1 MEMIID
7 KMVWRV
13 MAMPRSGRIV
23 YNGAIYHVYQRGNNR
38 EYVFSYDDLKE
49 FVIEQIKKYNSK
61 FDFELLAYCI
71 MDNHYHLIIRT
82 FKHSISEVMFNINNV
97 LGKAL
102 NNKLGRR
109 GHIFEGRF
117 KSELVETEE
126 YLIWL
131 LRYVHRNP
139 VRAHMCRNVNEYY
152 WRSSNYLYRGYFDSN
167 VNTDFILDILSND
180 RKKAIGIYKRLMAS
194 TGFDDD
200 KAQDFE
206 VIKNEFKLTEK
217 YLVVERKGNT
227 PSTDTRKTIDEIIN
241 ILDIHESQIT
251 QIRSGCR
258 SRALT
263 PIKKKIIEAIL
274 QHKYSLKE
282 ISNYLNCS
290 PSALSQLLK

>member
-1 MEMIID
+1 MSSRERII
-7 KMVWRV
+7 
-13 MAMPRSGRIV
+13 

-38 EYVFSYDDLKE
+38 EYVFSYDDVKK
-49 FVIEQIKKYNSK
+49 FIIDQIKKYNDK

-82 FKHSISEVMFNINNV
+82 FEHSISEIMFNINNV

-102 NNKLGRR
+102 NNRLGRK
-109 GHIFEGRF
+109 GHLFEGRF
-117 KSELVETEE
+117 KSELVDTEE

-139 VRAHMCRNVNEYY
+139 VRAHMCKTVNEYY
-152 WRSSNYLYRGYFDSN
+152 WSSNYLYRGEYDSN
-167 VNTDFILDILSND
+167 VNTDFILDMLSND
-180 RKKAIGIYKRLMAS
+180 RKKAISIYKGLMTS

-206 VIKNEFKLTEK
+206 IIKDKFKLTEK
-217 YLVVERKGNT
+217 YLVVERRDNT
-227 PSTDTRKTIDEIIN
+227 PSCDIRKTIDEIIN
-241 ILDIHESQIT
+241 ILNIHESQIT
-251 QIRSGCR
+251 QIKSGCR
-258 SRALT
+258 ARALT
-263 PIKKKIIEAIL
+263 PIKKKIIEATL

-290 PSALSQLLK
+290 PSALSHLLK